1 METIKRTTSI
11 CPRNESDVDRDRV
24 QNLKRGSRRSEIRQ
38 YRRIR
43 KTVVL
48 DVWAKA
54 LAHVS

>member
-1 METIKRTTSI
+1 MEAIKRTTSI

-43 KTVVL
+43 KTVVV

-54 LAHVS
+54 LANVS